1 MLRIFAELRF
11 AFNVLAVLCLFSLL
25 IFIIIDLV
33 NIPRDRF
40 FNLTKFE
47 TARAKG
53 VGNYFKSCMDLDKII
68 FPHQY
73 GEFLQIDT
81 AKVISQNPALMQINE
96 SSGLVFGTV
105 LAANLTR
112 IIAYKAA
119 LGSGVGTIF
128 AIAALAIEYAVMSEA
143 CSRLYLIAPHD
154 EINRRNG
161 AKCEMK
167 DGIVRWAPAN
177 DKGVVYAADIPYFY
191 KCAGCPIQKETE
203 PNPAHWG
210 CRNFA
215 GDFACTGSYA
225 ANAGPDMVGKIIVEY
240 FSSHDD
246 EGLPPMCY
254 DLGERDSITI
264 PPGELDRLGIFGI
277 YSYYSNSSNGGV
289 QLCAMTPY
297 TLFPI
302 RIGCIPAAPPLEP
315 SYYNP
320 SLLPKVNRCAYLTE
334 NGRPDLAAL
343 ANTLSSTDPLG
354 RSSEPIKKFL
364 TGDFHLASTIVGCV
378 QDLFY
383 QNLVNPVKQIGNDRP
398 GLYQT
403 AQERMRDI
411 VLVVLTLYISLV
423 AINIMSNPQEPKA
436 AELIMHLIK
445 ISLVVFFTFGD
456 GWYQEVAGGESTPGL
471 YKTLLHA
478 PNELA
483 NLFMQSHAMNNPA
496 DRCGYRYTDATELL
510 GERNI
515 PNANNFTYGWGNN
528 IHLSVWDMVDCK
540 VMSYMNFGTCEF
552 NIFSPFKLLP
562 SLFSTHGFFIAFFG
576 FFYLFIILLTV
587 LRLVCIAVLMIA
599 ILSLL
604 VFISPIIFCFG
615 LFNYTKETFNT
626 WLRNLLSF
634 MLFPAVLFGYLAFM
648 FTVFDGILYGQEY
661 FNATNNYNIT
671 NGNVDLSKVCP
682 DSNNSLYCVVAREA
696 KQDPCAVNGVFR
708 SVTSNKELTNQIF
721 DSFLKLAL
729 FAFIFYLMLDTI
741 MRFLSYILSIPGN
754 ISELSSYGTSIN
766 LASPITSTAKKIPN
780 AAARATGGGLHY
792 ADSAVNYPRGR

>member
-1 MLRIFAELRF
+1 MSRIFAELRF
-11 AFNVLAVLCLFSLL
+11 AFNLLAVLCLLSLGFFIL
-25 IFIIIDLV
+25 IDSL
-33 NIPRDRF
+33 NKQRDRF

-53 VGNYFKSCMDLDKII
+53 VGNYFKTCMDLDKII
-68 FPHQY
+68 FPHEY
-73 GEFLQIDT
+73 GEFFQIDT

-96 SSGLVFGTV
+96 SNGLIFGTV
-105 LAANLTR
+105 LAANVTR
-112 IIAYKAA
+112 VIAYKAA
-119 LGSGVGTIF
+119 LGSGIGTIF
-128 AIAALAIEYAVMSEA
+128 AVAALAIEYTMMSEA

-167 DGIVRWAPAN
+167 DGVVKWAPAN
-177 DKGVVYAADIPYFY
+177 AKGAVSEADVPYFY
-191 KCAGCPIQKETE
+191 KCTGCPVQKEAK

-210 CRNFA
+210 CRKFA

-225 ANAGPDMVGKIIVEY
+225 ANESPNNVGKIIVEY
-240 FSSHDD
+240 YPSAAGNS
-246 EGLPPMCY
+246 EKCSANNRKSVAL
-254 DLGERDSITI
+254 S
-264 PPGELDRLGIFGI
+264 PGQISWTATSPYPL
-277 YSYYSNSSNGGV
+277 YAYYSDSLNGGV

-315 SYYNP
+315 NYYNP
-320 SLLPKVNRCAYLTE
+320 SLLPKVNRCAYLAE

-343 ANTLSSTDPLG
+343 ADTLPNIDSLG

-364 TGDFHLASTIVGCV
+364 TGDFHLASTVVGCV

-383 QNLVNPVKQIGNDRP
+383 QNLVNPVKQLGNDKP

-411 VLVVLTLYISLV
+411 VLAVLTLYVSLV

-445 ISLVVFFTFGD
+445 MSLVVFFTFGD
-456 GWYQEVAGGESTPGL
+456 GWYQEVAGGQNTPGL

-483 NLFMQSHAMNNPA
+483 NLFMQAHAINDPA
-496 DRCGYRYTDATELL
+496 NRCGYRYADSTELL

-515 PNANNFTYGWGNN
+515 PNANNFTYGWGSN

-540 VMSYMNFGTCEF
+540 VMSYMNFGSCEF
-552 NIFSPFKLLP
+552 NIFSPFALLP
-562 SLFSTHGFFIAFFG
+562 TLFSVHGITIAIFG
-576 FFYLFIILLTV
+576 FFYVFIIFLTI
-587 LRLVCIAVLMIA
+587 LRLVCAAVLMIA

-604 VFISPIIFCFG
+604 IFISPIIFCFG

-626 WLRNLLSF
+626 WLRNVLSF
-634 MLFPAVLFGYLAFM
+634 MLFPAVLFGYLSFM
-648 FTVFDGILYGQEY
+648 FTVFDGILYGQNY
-661 FNATNNYNIT
+661 FNATNSYNIT
-671 NGNVDLSKVCP
+671 NGSIDLNKACP
-682 DSNNSLYCVVAREA
+682 DDNNSLYCVVARDT

-708 SVTSNKELTNQIF
+708 SATSNRELTGQMFN
-721 DSFLKLAL
+721 SFLKLAL
-729 FAFIFYLMLDTI
+729 FAFIFYIMLDTI
-741 MRFLSYILSIPGN
+741 MKFLSYILSIPGN
-754 ISELSSYGTSIN
+754 ISELSSSGTSLN
-766 LASPITSTAKKIPN
+766 LASVSGNLAKKVPN
-780 AAARATGGGLHY
+780 AALRGAGGALHY
-792 ADSAVNYPRGR
+792 SGEFINSVRRRR